1 MKFTLQQV
9 AVATALVLAGTA
21 QAATITAVPGTSL
34 LITDDARGLASTG
47 RTAAIAIS
55 SATGSLYFSNGQAD
69 PTVLPATRPNSIG
82 GLVGA
87 LNVGK
92 VAVTAIDGAT
102 KDEQFRTVGSLN
114 RSTRTVVGVNATVTG
129 LTADTATGAFS
140 TVTTRGG
147 ATQTAYYLDGVLDGG
162 IATVNNLSL
171 DITNPNN
178 VKVSGSLV
186 GRALTNGAVSAADSP
201 EYTDEYA
208 YNGVIWDQARISGP
222 TALPPAEL
230 IAAADGN
237 VSLLQSRGYALLGVD
252 SVAHQGAQY
261 TVYTVQANNLITN
274 LQVTAGAFEAFSAT
288 LGLTEGGTGYN
299 TLAGVN
305 STGGWGVMKSS
316 ITFQFYEKSCLSC
329 NTLPL
334 PLPAVPE
341 PESWA
346 LMAMGL
352 LGLGWRARTRLQSSV
367 AA

>member
-1 MKFTLQQV
+1 MNVSIRHV
-9 AVATALVLAGTA
+9 AIAAALCGAAAA
-21 QAATITAVPGTSL
+21 QAAVITAVPGTMFE
-34 LITDDARGLASTG
+34 IKDDARGVSSTG

-69 PTVLPATRPNSIG
+69 PTVLPATKPNSIG

-102 KDEQFRTVGSLN
+102 KDEQSRTVGSLSRN
-114 RSTRTVVGVNATVTG
+114 TRTVVGVNATVTG

-147 ATQTAYYLDGVLDGG
+147 ATQTAYYLEGVLDGG

-171 DITNPNN
+171 DISNANN
-178 VKVSGSLV
+178 VKVSGNLV
-186 GRALTNGAVSAADSP
+186 GTALTNGAESAAGA
-201 EYTDEYA
+201 EYGPQQT
-208 YNGVIWDQARISGP
+208 YNGVIWDQAKISGP

-237 VSLLQSRGYALLGVD
+237 IAPLQARGYTLLGTD
-252 SVAHQGAQY
+252 SVVVNGQ
-261 TVYTVQANNLITN
+261 TMTRYTVQANNLITN
-274 LQVTAGAFEAFSAT
+274 LQVTDAAFAAFAGT

-305 STGGWGVMKSS
+305 GTGGWGVMKAA
-316 ITFQFYEKSCLSC
+316 ITFQAYEV
-329 NTLPL
+329 
-334 PLPAVPE
+334 PAIPE
-341 PESWA
+341 PSTY
-346 LMAMGL
+346 AMML
-352 LGLGWRARTRLQSSV
+352 LGLGGIGLVARRRA
-367 AA
+367 AK